1 MALGTR
7 RVTPALILKGE
18 DSLHCSGGH
27 NPEALSRG
35 FPVTSG
41 ISSMSQTSRGM
52 EDQNTF
58 LFHPMSFIRR
68 RNSRMP
74 WSFRKT
80 RAAMYSLGRV
90 PVCLLQMGL
99 LRPGVVLTLSVAR
112 SLVPCFIPFQ
122 TAQRGLLGFSSF
134 CGQRNQSSQK
144 LDSLHDYCHA
154 RKARA

>member
-1 MALGTR
+1 MASLGTR
-7 RVTPALILKGE
+7 WVTPALILKGE

-27 NPEALSRG
+27 NPEEHSRG

-41 ISSMSQTSRGM
+41 ISSMSQTSHGM

-68 RNSRMP
+68 KNSRMP

-90 PVCLLQMGL
+90 SVCLLEMGL
-99 LRPGVVLTLSVAR
+99 LRPGIVLTLLVEH
-112 SLVPCFIPFQ
+112 SLGTVFYSFPNTSERVTRIFFI
-122 TAQRGLLGFSSF
+122 L
-134 CGQRNQSSQK
+134 
-144 LDSLHDYCHA
+144 
-154 RKARA
+154 